1 MLKAEE
7 HGIVV
12 PRNGIYILQGEMSLV
27 VAALRRN
34 SRGGSHSHQVGL
46 IYLRRDILLMVEK
59 FKSTRSANM
68 AGFGRHI
75 YKYKP
80 SFGASLVSAVTILF
94 NFQTRFH

>member
-7 HGIVV
+7 LGTVV

-46 IYLRRDILLMVEK
+46 TYVRRDILLMVEK
-59 FKSTRSANM
+59 LKSARNANM

-80 SFGASLVSAVTILF
+80 FFGACRTCFSCNHFI
-94 NFQTRFH
+94 